1 MLNAL
6 EHNNATIL
14 FADVCGY
21 TEMCELY
28 PMKDNVNMLNKLF
41 TAFDSYL
48 PEYNIEQVQ
57 IIGDAYMAISGH
69 EYNYNDS
76 LQATH
81 MLRFAIDILNVAK
94 SYNIKIRIGISHGS
108 VISAKLGIN
117 NKITS
122 YYGDTVNMAS
132 RMESHGYPW
141 CIHVSQMF
149 VDKIIE
155 ENAID
160 YNFVQLGYRLIKSK
174 GRIITYLYCVNDE
187 WKEAI
192 SYFNYKDSHMK
203 DYKRLNYRVS
213 FDHCNNDT
221 RRFSSSSSSIYTNYS
236 INDIPNKQTSF
247 THNEQR
253 DSMRVL
259 HPVYVNNMYV
269 KAVLTIQ
276 RYWRIYK
283 NYKWYKVL

>member
-21 TEMCELY
+21 TELCELC
-28 PMKDNVNMLNKLF
+28 PMIDNVNMLNKLF
-41 TAFDSYL
+41 TAFDTYL

-69 EYNYNDS
+69 EYTSDNS

-81 MLRFAIDILNVAK
+81 MLKFAIDILNVAK

-149 VDKIIE
+149 VDKIIK

-174 GRIITYLYCVNDE
+174 GRIITYLYCVNNE
-187 WKEAI
+187 WEEAI
-192 SYFNYKDSHMK
+192 SYFNYKDSHTK
-203 DYKRLNYRVS
+203 IGKINYRTS
-213 FDHCNNDT
+213 FDHCNSQSL
-221 RRFSSSSSSIYTNYS
+221 RFSSSSSTYTNYS
-236 INDIPNKQTSF
+236 INDFPNKQTSF

-259 HPVYVNNMYV
+259 HPVYVNNTYV

-276 RYWRIYK
+276 RYWRFFK
-283 NYKWYKVL
+283 NYKLYKVL

>member
-1 MLNAL
+1 M
-6 EHNNATIL
+6 
-14 FADVCGY
+14 F
-21 TEMCELY
+21 
-28 PMKDNVNMLNKLF
+28 
-41 TAFDSYL
+41 
-48 PEYNIEQVQ
+48 
-57 IIGDAYMAISGH
+57 
-69 EYNYNDS
+69 
-76 LQATH
+76 
-81 MLRFAIDILNVAK
+81 
-94 SYNIKIRIGISHGS
+94 KIRIGISHGS

-149 VDKIIE
+149 VDKIIK

-174 GRIITYLYCVNDE
+174 GRIITYLYCVNNE
-187 WKEAI
+187 WEEAI
-192 SYFNYKDSHMK
+192 SYFNYKDSHTK
-203 DYKRLNYRVS
+203 IGKINYRTS
-213 FDHCNNDT
+213 FDHCNSQSL
-221 RRFSSSSSSIYTNYS
+221 RFSSSSSTYTNYS
-236 INDIPNKQTSF
+236 INDFPNKQTSF

-259 HPVYVNNMYV
+259 HPVYVNNTYV

-276 RYWRIYK
+276 RYWRFFK
-283 NYKWYKVL
+283 NYKLYKVL